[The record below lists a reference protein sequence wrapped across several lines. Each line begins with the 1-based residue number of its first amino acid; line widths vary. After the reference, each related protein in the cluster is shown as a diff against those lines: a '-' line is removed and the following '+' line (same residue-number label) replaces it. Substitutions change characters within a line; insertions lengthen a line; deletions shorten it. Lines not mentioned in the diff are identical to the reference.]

1 VRRHPRILLVVAVLG
16 AASVAFAATLG
27 PLTPSSVGSTSGN
40 VNACDPDGFS
50 ISYTTSSGN
59 VTQATIGGIKEPA
72 CAGGSLSLTLTDASG
87 ASIGSGSP
95 VTVPSLSDPGSVAVP
110 LTVQPYAGNVA
121 GYKVVIV
128 GP

>member
-1 VRRHPRILLVVAVLG
+1 VRRHPRILLVAAVLG

-40 VNACDPDGFS
+40 VNPCDTDGFT
-50 ISYTTSSGN
+50 ITYTTSRGN

-72 CAGGSLSLTLTDASG
+72 CAGGSLSLALTDASG
-87 ASIGSGSP
+87 ASIGSGGP
-95 VTVPSLSDPGSVAVP
+95 VTVPTTSDPGSVSVP
-110 LTVQPYAGNVA
+110 LAVQPYAGNVA
-121 GYKVVIV
+121 GFQVVIV

>member
-1 VRRHPRILLVVAVLG
+1 MKRHPRILLVVAVLG
-16 AASVAFAATLG
+16 AATVAFAATLG
-27 PLTPSSVGSTSGN
+27 PLTQSSVGSTSAN
-40 VNACDPDGFS
+40 VNACDPDGFT
-50 ISYTTSSGN
+50 IAYTTSRGN

-87 ASIGSGSP
+87 ASIGSGNA
-95 VTVPSLSDPGSVAVP
+95 VTVPAMSDPGSVAVP

-121 GYKVVIV
+121 GFRVVIV